1 MNHLILILI
10 AVNFSFV
17 SNANKTPELL
27 PEIMLASSE
36 KNDNLRTD
44 EAVFIFQFNGFIDA
58 SVNRTIRYSIDGENE
73 AQELGKQNE
82 LKIISTPGNH
92 VFQFFY
98 NAEYNEV
105 TSDSLIILAQYV
117 NTYNVRFQA
126 VDYPVILK
134 KPVIYLYPE
143 SETSF
148 TVSVNPKGKMAFTYP
163 AYNDSWKGIAYPNGD
178 IKIGD
183 ETFNYLFWEA
193 DQTVTSDVIKSN
205 QGSIVKGSETISF
218 LNDQLNLFGLNS
230 KEKADFITFWGPNLA
245 KNKLNYIYFVLNEEA
260 NYFGELFISP
270 KPDNIYRIY
279 ILTCPIEITDDL
291 VDMEPQKIK
300 PMNRN
305 GFTIVEWGG
314 SIIDSNMIKPK
325 LNL

>member
-1 MNHLILILI
+1 MKSILALFLLHI
-10 AVNFSFV
+10 AFISY
-17 SNANKTPELL
+17 SGQTPEYVQQV
-27 PEIMLASSE
+27 MLKSSV
-36 KNDNLRTD
+36 KNSKLQTN
-44 EAVFIFQFNGFIDA
+44 EAVYVFEFNVYDEKTSESIIMYSIDDINGTQKLDDQNQISLKSSSGSHIFQF
-58 SVNRTIRYSIDGENE
+58 Y
-73 AQELGKQNE
+73 
-82 LKIISTPGNH
+82 
-92 VFQFFY
+92 Y
-98 NAEYNEV
+98 NDQYEEV
-105 TSDSLIILAQYV
+105 YTDSLIIKSQFV
-117 NTYNVRFQA
+117 NTYEVRLESSE
-126 VDYPVILK
+126 YPVMVE
-134 KPVIYLYPE
+134 KPVIYLYPKKDIA
-143 SETSF
+143 F
-148 TVSVNPKGKMAFTYP
+148 KLSVNPKGKMAFTYP